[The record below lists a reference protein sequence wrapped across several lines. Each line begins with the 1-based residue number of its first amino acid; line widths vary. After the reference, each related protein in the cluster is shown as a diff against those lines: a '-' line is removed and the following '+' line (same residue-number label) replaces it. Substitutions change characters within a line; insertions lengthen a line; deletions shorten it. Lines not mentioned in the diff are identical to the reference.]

1 MKTLGLKAI
10 LARGAVAALFAGAG
24 AAPAAAAD
32 HAAAA
37 AVPGPRERVAERGA
51 AFASSFAELQGMV
64 DDPNGPSAIEL
75 GARTYIGDLVIRR
88 PVAVRGT
95 KGTVI
100 DGSGR
105 GTVVTVTASDVVLE
119 GLVVRSSGRRHTAED
134 AGMKLTG
141 ERITVRDVR
150 VEETLFG
157 ISLQACKRCV
167 VERAHVLGWGDD
179 AELRGDGIK
188 LWESNDSIV
197 RGSRIER
204 SRDVV
209 VWYTKRATLEDN
221 VVINGRYGAH
231 FMYAHD
237 SVVRRSRFEGDVVGI
252 FVMYSM
258 RLHVED
264 NILAGARGA
273 AGVGLG
279 FKDSD
284 GVQVRRN
291 WLVANTTGTYLD
303 NTPRTPDDPVLFEG
317 NLFAL
322 NDVAARFHGSE
333 RGLSFRGND
342 LHQNATLIEVDGRG
356 DALSAD
362 VRGNRYSDYEGYDLD
377 GDGVGDLPY
386 RAESA
391 SEDLVAQRPE
401 LAFLRGAPALALV
414 DVGSR
419 LLPLWQARELLTD
432 LRPRMSPRPLPAL
445 TTLARSTGHR
455 APEVTHED

>member
-1 MKTLGLKAI
+1 MKSASLRAI
-10 LARGAVAALFAGAG
+10 VTRGVLAVLIVGAGGAPAAGHAPEPAAAVGPRARVAGAG
-24 AAPAAAAD
+24 A
-32 HAAAA
+32 
-37 AVPGPRERVAERGA
+37 VA
-51 AFASSFAELQGMV
+51 STFAELQGMV
-64 DDPNGPSAIEL
+64 ADANGPAAIEL
-75 GARTYIGDLVIRR
+75 GARTYAGDLVIRR

-100 DGSGR
+100 EGSGR
-105 GTVVTVTASDVVLE
+105 GTVVTATASDVVLE
-119 GLVVRSSGRRHTAED
+119 GLVVRSSGRRHTTED

-157 ISLQACKRCV
+157 ISLQACKHCA

-197 RGSRIER
+197 RGCRVER
-204 SRDVV
+204 SRDLV

-221 VVINGRYGAH
+221 VVTGGRYGTH

-237 SVVRRSRFEGDVVGI
+237 SIVRRSRFESDVVGI

-258 RLHVED
+258 RLRVED

-284 GVQVRRN
+284 GVQARRN

-303 NTPRTPDDPVLFEG
+303 NTPRTPNDPVVFED

-342 LHQNATLIEVDGRG
+342 FHQNATLIEVDGRG
-356 DALSAD
+356 DALAAD

-377 GDGVGDLPY
+377 GDGRGDVAYEVKALSSELTEERPALKLFAGTAAMGVFDAIA
-386 RAESA
+386 RAVPVLS
-391 SEDLVAQRPE
+391 SKKLLVDPAPLARRPE
-401 LAFLRGAPALALV
+401 LPK
-414 DVGSR
+414 
-419 LLPLWQARELLTD
+419 
-432 LRPRMSPRPLPAL
+432 PRTP
-445 TTLARSTGHR
+445 
-455 APEVTHED
+455 

>member
-1 MKTLGLKAI
+1 MKPAGLRAI
-10 LARGAVAALFAGAG
+10 VTRGIAAVLVAGAG
-24 AAPAAAAD
+24 GAPAATQAPEPAAS
-32 HAAAA
+32 
-37 AVPGPRERVAERGA
+37 VGPRARVAERGA
-51 AFASSFAELQGMV
+51 ALARSFAELQAMI

-75 GARTYIGDLVIRR
+75 GARTYAGDLVIRR

-95 KGTVI
+95 NGTVI
-100 DGSGR
+100 EGSGR
-105 GTVVTVTASDVVLE
+105 GTVVTVTANDVVLE
-119 GLVVRSSGRRHTAED
+119 GLVVRSSGRRHTTED

-141 ERITVRDVR
+141 ERIAVRDVR

-157 ISLQACKRCV
+157 ISLQACKHCL

-179 AELRGDGIK
+179 AELRGDGVK

-197 RGSRIER
+197 RGCRVER
-204 SRDVV
+204 SRDLV

-221 VVINGRYGAH
+221 VVTAGRYGAH

-237 SVVRRSRFEGDVVGI
+237 SVVRRSRFEGDVVGV

-258 RLHVED
+258 RLRVED

-284 GVQVRRN
+284 GVQARRN

-303 NTPRTPDDPVLFEG
+303 NTPRTPDDPVVFEE

-322 NDVAARFHGSE
+322 NDVAVRFHGSE
-333 RGLSFRGND
+333 KGLAFRGND
-342 LHQNATLIEVDGRG
+342 FHQNATLIEVDGRG
-356 DALSAD
+356 DALAAD

-377 GDGVGDLPY
+377 GDGRGDVAYEVKALSSELT
-386 RAESA
+386 ES
-391 SEDLVAQRPE
+391 Q
-401 LAFLRGAPALALV
+401 PALKLFAGTAAMGVFDAVARAVPVLSSKKLLV
-414 DVGSR
+414 DPA
-419 LLPLWQARELLTD
+419 PLAR
-432 LRPRMSPRPLPAL
+432 RPAL
-445 TTLARSTGHR
+445 PQPRT
-455 APEVTHED
+455 P